1 VEYSVQTQRPH
12 WESVWPWDMPCLWL
26 LCARDF
32 DLLTLYEVS
41 PKANFL
47 QQAHGRNDVFEVLS
61 FIP

>member
-1 VEYSVQTQRPH
+1 
-12 WESVWPWDMPCLWL
+12 MPCLWL

-61 FIP
+61 FAQ